1 MTTASDYMRGKQSVP
16 SDMRTAQWDA
26 VSAWCKERAFFMASV
41 TSAEHLQAFRSAV
54 QQMVDGTM
62 SGTDARK
69 LLRMHLQGSGYQA
82 PTGLEGTIKDLSTT
96 ARLKVTLD
104 TNVAMARGWA
114 QMSQFKGD
122 IAHPGIMLY
131 RDIRPKGQPR
141 PWIDICRERVG
152 NMPGVVLTGNPDE
165 PMVALSNS
173 PAWTMIS
180 RFGQPYPPYDYNSGM
195 RIKPVSLDDCID
207 KYHLIDEDDADT
219 LAAIEQDRMPALN
232 DGTSCTPQVSE
243 RALREELTRQ
253 LQGLAE
259 WQGDKLVMTD
269 PNGTRP
275 YSAARIGEVI
285 TASLPAGLP
294 NLQAD
299 ALRAWVEDH
308 TQFNARSQD
317 HVGLDMIEDL
327 GRLFRRIL
335 PGKVEDTGTVYRGM
349 TLPDAD
355 LARIEANGYTVRPG
369 KVADSWGM
377 TETASGKYLKEQ
389 PASGRTNV
397 MLVMESGRV
406 RPIQDAVRAV
416 GNISSP
422 NPAIPLVTDAEAVTL
437 PGQRFRVVRRREDK
451 DGTVYLYVREEAANA

>member
-1 MTTASDYMRGKQSVP
+1 MATASDYIYGKKTVP

-82 PTGLEGTIKDLSTT
+82 PAGLEGTIKDLSTT
-96 ARLKVTLD
+96 ARLKVTLN

-131 RDIRPKGQPR
+131 RDIRPKGKPR
-141 PWIDICRERVG
+141 PWVNICRERVG

-173 PAWTMIS
+173 PAWAMIS
-180 RFGQPYPPYDYNSGM
+180 RFGTPYPPFDYNSGM

-207 KYHLIDEDDADT
+207 KYHLITEDDADT
-219 LAAIEQDRMPALN
+219 LAAIEQDRMPGLN
-232 DGTSCTPQVSE
+232 DGTSCTPQVSD
-243 RALREELTRQ
+243 RALRDELTRQ

-285 TASLPAGLP
+285 TAALPAGLP

-299 ALRAWVEDH
+299 ALRSWVEDH
-308 TQFNARSQD
+308 TKFNAQAED
-317 HVGLDMIEDL
+317 CVGLDTMEDL

-349 TLPDAD
+349 TLSDKVLD
-355 LARIEANGYTVRPG
+355 SIESNGYSIQPG
-369 KVADSWGM
+369 KIADSWGM
-377 TETASGKYLKEQ
+377 TETASRKYLRDHV
-389 PASGRTNV
+389 PSGRRNV
-397 MLVMESGRV
+397 MLVMESGQV
-406 RPIQDAVRAV
+406 RPIQDAVRSV
-416 GNISSP
+416 GVIKSP
-422 NPAIPLVTDAEAVTL
+422 NPSIPLVTDAEAVTL
-437 PGQRFRVVRRREDK
+437 PGQRFQVIRRREDA
-451 DGTVYLYVREEAANA
+451 DGTVYLYVREEVNRV

>member
-1 MTTASDYMRGKQSVP
+1 MATASDYIYGKQTVP

-41 TSAEHLQAFRSAV
+41 TSAEHLQAFRSTV
-54 QQMVDGTM
+54 QQMVDGSM

-82 PTGLEGTIKDLSTT
+82 PAGLEGTIKDLSTT

-141 PWIDICRERVG
+141 PWVSICRERVG

-173 PAWTMIS
+173 PAWAMLS
-180 RFGQPYPPYDYNSGM
+180 RFGPPYPPFDYNSGM

-219 LAAIEQDRMPALN
+219 LAAIEQDQMPALN
-232 DGTSCTPQVSE
+232 DGTACTPQVSE
-243 RALREELTRQ
+243 RALRDELTRQ

-285 TASLPAGLP
+285 TAALPAGLP

-299 ALRAWVEDH
+299 ALRSWVEDH
-308 TQFNARSQD
+308 TKFNAQAEDR
-317 HVGLDMIEDL
+317 VGLDTIEDL
-327 GRLFRRIL
+327 GRLFGRIL

-349 TLPDAD
+349 ALSDAV
-355 LARIEANGYTVRPG
+355 LSHIEANGYTVLPG
-369 KVADSWGM
+369 KIADSWGM
-377 TETASGKYLKEQ
+377 TETASRKYLRDHV
-389 PASGRTNV
+389 PSGKSNV
-397 MLVMESGRV
+397 MMVMESGSV

-416 GNISSP
+416 GGISNP

-437 PGQRFRVVRRREDK
+437 PGQRFKVVRRREDK

>member
-1 MTTASDYMRGKQSVP
+1 MATASDYMRGKQSVP
-16 SDMRTAQWDA
+16 SDMRTAQWDV
-26 VSAWCKERAFFMASV
+26 VSAWCKERSFFMASV
-41 TSAEHLQAFRSAV
+41 TSAETLQAFRSAV

-82 PTGLEGTIKDLSTT
+82 PAGLEGTIKDLSTT

-104 TNVAMARGWA
+104 INVAMARGWA
-114 QMSQFKGD
+114 QMNQFKGD

-141 PWIDICRERVG
+141 PWVSICRERVG

-173 PAWTMIS
+173 PAWAMIS
-180 RFGQPYPPYDYNSGM
+180 RFGQPYPPFDYNSGM

-207 KYHLIDEDDADT
+207 KYHLITEDDADT
-219 LAAIEQDRMPALN
+219 LAAIEQDQMPALN
-232 DGTSCTPQVSE
+232 DGTACTPQVSE
-243 RALREELTRQ
+243 RALRDELTRQ

-285 TASLPAGLP
+285 TATLPAGLP

-308 TQFNARSQD
+308 TQFNSRSED
-317 HVGLDMIEDL
+317 HIGLDTIEDL

-349 TLPDAD
+349 TVPDD
-355 LARIEANGYTVRPG
+355 VLARIEANGYSVLPG

-377 TETASGKYLKEQ
+377 TETASRKYLRDHA
-389 PASGRTNV
+389 PSGKSNV
-397 MLVMESGRV
+397 MMVMESGRV
-406 RPIQDAVRAV
+406 RPIQDAVRAA
-416 GNISSP
+416 GGISSP
-422 NPAIPLVTDAEAVTL
+422 NPSIPLVTDAEAITL
-437 PGQRFRVVRRREDK
+437 PGQRFKVVRRREDK

>member
-41 TSAEHLQAFRSAV
+41 TSAETLQAFRSAV

-69 LLRMHLQGSGYQA
+69 LLRMHLHGSGYQA
-82 PTGLEGTIKDLSTT
+82 PAGLEGTIKDLSTT
-96 ARLKVTLD
+96 ARLKVTLN
-104 TNVAMARGWA
+104 TNVEMARGWA
-114 QMSQFKGD
+114 QMNQYKGD

-131 RDIRPKGQPR
+131 RAIWPKGQPR
-141 PWIDICRERVG
+141 DWVNICRERVG
-152 NMPGVVLTGNPDE
+152 NMAGVVLTGDPNA

-173 PAWTMIS
+173 PAWVMLS
-180 RFGQPYPPYDYNSGM
+180 RFKQPGPPYEFNSGM

-207 KYHLIDEDDADT
+207 KYHLITEDDADT
-219 LAAIEQDRMPALN
+219 LAAVEQDRMPALN
-232 DGTSCTPQVSE
+232 DGTACTPQVSE
-243 RALREELTRQ
+243 RALRDELTRQ

-285 TASLPAGLP
+285 TAALPAGLP

-299 ALRAWVEDH
+299 ALRSWVEDH

-377 TETASGKYLKEQ
+377 TEKASGKYLKEQ

-397 MLVMESGRV
+397 ILVMESGRV

-422 NPAIPLVTDAEAVTL
+422 NPSIPLVTDAEAVTL
-437 PGQRFRVVRRREDK
+437 PGQRFKVVRRREDK

>member
-41 TSAEHLQAFRSAV
+41 TSAETLQAFRSAV

-69 LLRMHLQGSGYQA
+69 LLRMHLHGSGYQA
-82 PTGLEGTIKDLSTT
+82 PAGLEGTIKDLSTT
-96 ARLKVTLD
+96 ARLKVTLN
-104 TNVAMARGWA
+104 TNVEMARGWA
-114 QMSQFKGD
+114 QMNQYKGD

-131 RDIRPKGQPR
+131 RAIWPKGQPR
-141 PWIDICRERVG
+141 DWVNICRERVG
-152 NMPGVVLTGNPDE
+152 NMAGVVLTGDPNA

-173 PAWTMIS
+173 PAWVMLS
-180 RFGQPYPPYDYNSGM
+180 RFKQPGPPYEFNSGM

-207 KYHLIDEDDADT
+207 KYHLITEDDADT

-232 DGTSCTPQVSE
+232 DGTACTPQVSE
-243 RALREELTRQ
+243 RALRDELTRQ

-285 TASLPAGLP
+285 TAALPAGLP

-299 ALRAWVEDH
+299 ALRSWVEDH

-377 TETASGKYLKEQ
+377 TEKASGKYLKEQ

-397 MLVMESGRV
+397 ILVMESGRV

-422 NPAIPLVTDAEAVTL
+422 NPSIPLVTDAEAVTL
-437 PGQRFRVVRRREDK
+437 PGQRFKVVRRREDK